1 MSIRGGFPHVFSPFR
16 IGSVELRNRIFVPAH
31 TTNYGDDHLPS
42 ERHVHYHAEKARGGV
57 GLIIFE
63 AIRVHPTSIGR
74 AQGVIGYDPRCVA
87 RFRRVADAVHGQGA
101 RLFGQIVHVG
111 RHAEGYFGRT
121 ATWGA
126 SPIPWSPTGPIPHEM
141 NEDDMA
147 EVVAAHVLTARHLRE
162 AGLDGL
168 EVHFGHGHLLQQFL
182 SPASNVRTDAYGG
195 SEENRLRFP
204 LQVLRAVREA
214 MGADY
219 PVGIRISAEE
229 FMSPGL
235 TLEDMQRIVPRIV
248 AAVPVH
254 FVNVSHSAYHAS
266 YSLATQMADMH
277 FPRAAFRY
285 LPAGIK
291 AAVPNLPVF
300 AVCRFNRIE
309 LAEEVL
315 AAGDADL
322 VGMARA
328 HIADPFLVAK
338 AQKGRLDEIRPC
350 IACNQR
356 CIAMVELHQP
366 ITCLMNPTAGRE
378 ADWGEGTLRPA
389 PVQRRVLVVGGG
401 PAGLEAARTAA
412 LRGHAVTIWER
423 EAEVGGQ
430 VNIAGLIRSRS
441 EFTYARTYFEGQCRA
456 LKVAIQCGMQATAE
470 RVLEFQPDAVVLA
483 TGSRPTPI
491 AIPGA
496 ARVYSVWDAL
506 LEPDRLGHHVAFIDA
521 DGNWPSV
528 ATAEHLAELGKK
540 VTLITAEAGYGSRI
554 TIYSM
559 LAVRHRFREK
569 QIRVIV
575 LRAVRALEGSTLVLE
590 DVSTDGPDRLEGV
603 DSVVAAAG
611 SMADDQLYRELRG
624 RVADLRMVGDCVAP
638 RTALEAIYEGHAA
651 GRAL

>member
-1 MSIRGGFPHVFSPFR
+1 MTARLARVFSPFR

-31 TTNYGDDHLPS
+31 TTNYGEDHLPS
-42 ERHVHYHAEKARGGV
+42 ERHVSYHAEKARGGV

-87 RFRRVADAVHGQGA
+87 RFRRVVDAVHAHGTK
-101 RLFGQIVHVG
+101 LFGQIVHVG
-111 RHAEGYFGRT
+111 RHAEGYFART

-126 SPIPWSPTGPIPHEM
+126 SAIPWSPTGPIPHEM
-141 NEDDMA
+141 NEDEIA
-147 EVVAAHVLTARHLRE
+147 EVIAAHVLTARHLRE

-204 LQVLRAVREA
+204 LAVLRAVRDA
-214 MGADY
+214 MGPDF
-219 PVGIRISAEE
+219 PVGVRISAEE
-229 FMSPGL
+229 FMQPGL
-235 TLEDMQRIVPRIV
+235 TLEDMQRIVPRIA

-291 AAVPNLPVF
+291 SAVPHLPVF
-300 AVCRFNRIE
+300 AVCRFNRLE

-328 HIADPFLVAK
+328 HIADPFVMAK
-338 AQKGRLDEIRPC
+338 ATAGRLDHIRPC
-350 IACNQR
+350 IACNQG

-366 ITCLMNPTAGRE
+366 ITCLMNPTAGKE
-378 ADWGEGTLRPA
+378 AEWGEGTLTKA
-389 PVQRRVLVVGGG
+389 PVRRRVLVIGGG
-401 PAGLEAARTAA
+401 PAGLEAARVAA
-412 LRGHAVTIWER
+412 LRGHAVTVWER
-423 EAEVGGQ
+423 AAEVGGQ
-430 VNIAGLIRSRS
+430 VNLAARIPSRR
-441 EFTYARTYFEGQCRA
+441 EFTEARTYFEQQCRA
-456 LKVAIQCGMQATAE
+456 LGVTIECGVEATAE
-470 RVLEFQPDAVVLA
+470 RVLAFAADAVVVA
-483 TGSRPTPI
+483 TGARPKRIT
-491 AIPGA
+491 IPGVQH
-496 ARVYSVWDAL
+496 VYSVEDAL
-506 LEPDRLGHHVAFIDA
+506 LEPDRLGQHVAFIEA

-528 ATAEHLAELGKK
+528 ATAEHLADLGKR
-540 VTLITAEAGYGSRI
+540 VTLITAGAGYGSRI

-559 LAVRHRFREK
+559 LAVRHRFRDK
-569 QIRVIV
+569 KIRVMSF
-575 LRAVRALEGSTLVLE
+575 RAVRALEGSTLVLE
-590 DVSTDGPDRLEGV
+590 DVSTGELDRLDDV

-611 SMADDQLYRELRG
+611 GVAEDGLHRELRG
-624 RVADLRMVGDCVAP
+624 RVADLRMVGDCVSP

>member
-1 MSIRGGFPHVFSPFR
+1 MGDRFPHVFSPFR
-16 IGSVELRNRIFVPAH
+16 IGSLELRNRIFVPAH

-42 ERHVHYHAEKARGGV
+42 EQHVHYHAEKARGGA

-87 RFRRVADAVHGQGA
+87 RFRRVADAVHGHGA
-101 RLFGQIVHVG
+101 KLFGQIVHVG

-121 ATWGA
+121 ATWGP

-141 NEDDMA
+141 TEEDMA
-147 EVVAAHVLTARHLRE
+147 EVVAAHALTARHLGE
-162 AGLDGL
+162 ASVDGL

-204 LQVLRAVREA
+204 LQVLRGVREA
-214 MGADY
+214 MGPDY

-235 TLEDMQRIVPRIV
+235 TLEDMQRIVPRIA

-291 AAVPNLPVF
+291 SAVPELPVF

-328 HIADPFLVAK
+328 HIADPFLVTK
-338 AQKGRLDEIRPC
+338 AREGRLDAIRPC
-350 IACNQR
+350 IACNQG
-356 CIAMVELHQP
+356 CIAMVELNQP

-378 ADWGEGTLRPA
+378 AEWGEGTLTPA
-389 PVQRRVLVVGGG
+389 PSRRRVLVIGGG
-401 PAGLEAARTAA
+401 PAGLEAARIAA
-412 LRGHAVTIWER
+412 LRGHAVTVWER

-430 VNIAGLIRSRS
+430 VNLAARIQSRS
-441 EFTYARTYFEGQCRA
+441 EFTYARTYFEEQCRA
-456 LKVAIQCGMQATAE
+456 LKVAIECGVEATVE
-470 RVLEFQPDAVVLA
+470 RILAFEPDAVVVA
-483 TGSRPTPI
+483 TGARPKPVTI
-491 AIPGA
+491 AGA
-496 ARVYSVWDAL
+496 PCVYTVWDAL
-506 LEPDRLGHHVAFIDA
+506 LEPDRLGRRVAFIEA
-521 DGNWPSV
+521 DGNWQSV
-528 ATAEHLAELGKK
+528 ATAEHLADLGKQ
-540 VTLITAEAGYGSRI
+540 VTVITAGASYGARI

-569 QIRVIV
+569 KIRVMA
-575 LRAVRALEGSTLVLE
+575 LRAARAMEGSALVLE
-590 DVSTDGPDRLEGV
+590 DLSNGEPERLEGV
-603 DSVVAAAG
+603 DSIVAAAG
-611 SMADDQLYRELRG
+611 GVAEDRLYRELRG
-624 RVADLRMVGDCVAP
+624 RVSDLRMVGDCVAP
-638 RTALEAIYEGHAA
+638 RTALEAVYEGHTA

>member
-1 MSIRGGFPHVFSPFR
+1 MTARLARVFSPFR

-31 TTNYGDDHLPS
+31 TTNYGEDHLPS
-42 ERHVHYHAEKARGGV
+42 ERHVSYHAEKARGGV

-87 RFRRVADAVHGQGA
+87 RFRRVVDAVHAHGTK
-101 RLFGQIVHVG
+101 LFGQIVHVG
-111 RHAEGYFGRT
+111 RHAEGYFART

-141 NEDDMA
+141 NEDEIA
-147 EVVAAHVLTARHLRE
+147 EVIAAHVLTARHLRE

-204 LQVLRAVREA
+204 LAVLRAVRDA
-214 MGADY
+214 MGPDF
-219 PVGIRISAEE
+219 PVGVRISAEE
-229 FMSPGL
+229 FMQPGL
-235 TLEDMQRIVPRIV
+235 TLEDMQRIVPRI
-248 AAVPVH
+248 AATVPVH

-291 AAVPNLPVF
+291 SAVPHLPVF
-300 AVCRFNRIE
+300 AVCRFNRLE

-328 HIADPFLVAK
+328 HIADPFVMAK
-338 AQKGRLDEIRPC
+338 ATAGRLDHIRPC
-350 IACNQR
+350 IACNQG

-366 ITCLMNPTAGRE
+366 ITCLMNPTAGKE
-378 ADWGEGTLRPA
+378 AEWGEGTLAKA
-389 PVQRRVLVVGGG
+389 PVRRRVLVIGGG
-401 PAGLEAARTAA
+401 PAGLEAARVAA
-412 LRGHAVTIWER
+412 LRGHAVTVWER
-423 EAEVGGQ
+423 AAEVGGQ
-430 VNIAGLIRSRS
+430 VNLAARIPSRR
-441 EFTYARTYFEGQCRA
+441 EFTEARTYFEQQCRA
-456 LKVAIQCGMQATAE
+456 LGVTIECGVEATAE
-470 RVLEFQPDAVVLA
+470 RVLAFAADAVVVA
-483 TGSRPTPI
+483 TGARPKRIT
-491 AIPGA
+491 IPGVQH
-496 ARVYSVWDAL
+496 VYSVEDAL
-506 LEPDRLGHHVAFIDA
+506 LEPDRLGQHVAFIEA

-528 ATAEHLAELGKK
+528 ATAEHLADLGKR
-540 VTLITAEAGYGSRI
+540 VTLITAGAGYGSRI

-559 LAVRHRFREK
+559 LAVRHRFRDK
-569 QIRVIV
+569 KIRVMSF
-575 LRAVRALEGSTLVLE
+575 RAVRALEGSTLVLE
-590 DVSTDGPDRLEGV
+590 DVSTGELDRLDDV

-611 SMADDQLYRELRG
+611 GVAEDGLHRELRG
-624 RVADLRMVGDCVAP
+624 RVADLRMVGDCVSP

>member
-1 MSIRGGFPHVFSPFR
+1 MADRFPHVFSPFR
-16 IGSVELRNRIFVPAH
+16 IGAVELRNRIFVPAH
-31 TTNYGDDHLPS
+31 TTNFGDDHLPS
-42 ERHVHYHAEKARGGV
+42 ERHVHYHAEKARGGA
-57 GLIIFE
+57 GLVIFE

-74 AQGVIGYDPRCVA
+74 AQGVIGYDPRCVPA
-87 RFRRVADAVHGQGA
+87 FRRVADAVHQHGA
-101 RLFGQIVHVG
+101 KLFGQVVHVG

-126 SPIPWSPTGPIPHEM
+126 SPIPWSPAGPIPHEM

-147 EVVAAHVLTARHLRE
+147 EVIAAHVLAARHLRE

-195 SEENRLRFP
+195 SEDNRLRFP
-204 LQVLRAVREA
+204 LEVLRAVRAA
-214 MGADY
+214 MGPDY

-235 TLEDMQRIVPRIV
+235 TLEDMQRIVPRIAADV
-248 AAVPVH
+248 AVH

-291 AAVPNLPVF
+291 AAVPHLPVF

-315 AAGDADL
+315 AAGEADL

-328 HIADPFLVAK
+328 HIADPFVVAK
-338 AQKGRLDEIRPC
+338 ARAGRLGEIRPC
-350 IACNQR
+350 IACNQG
-356 CIAMVELHQP
+356 CIAMVELNQP

-378 ADWGEGTLRPA
+378 AEWGEGTLTPA
-389 PVQRRVLVVGGG
+389 PARRRVLVVGGG
-401 PAGLEAARTAA
+401 PAGLEAARVAA
-412 LRGHAVTIWER
+412 LRGHAVTVWER

-430 VNIAGLIRSRS
+430 VNLAARIASRS
-441 EFTYARTYFEGQCRA
+441 EFTHARTYFEAQCRA
-456 LKVAIQCGMQATAE
+456 LGVAIECGVEATAE
-470 RVLEFQPDAVVLA
+470 GVLAFAPDAVVVA
-483 TGSRPTPI
+483 TGARPRPV

-506 LEPDRLGHHVAFIDA
+506 LEPDRLGRHVAFIEA
-521 DGNWPSV
+521 DGNWQSV
-528 ATAEHLAELGKK
+528 ATAEHLADLGKR
-540 VTLITAEAGYGSRI
+540 VSVITAGAGYGARI

-569 QIRVIV
+569 KIRVLA
-575 LRAVRALEGSTLVLE
+575 LRAPRALEGATLVLE
-590 DVSTDGPDRLEGV
+590 DLSTGEPERLEGV
-603 DSVVAAAG
+603 DSIVAAAG
-611 SMADDQLYRELRG
+611 GLAEDRLYRELRG
-624 RVADLRMVGDCVAP
+624 QVPDLRMVGDCVAP
-638 RTALEAIYEGHAA
+638 RTALEAVFEGHAA

>member
-1 MSIRGGFPHVFSPFR
+1 MDGTRHFPHVFSPFR
-16 IGSVELRNRIFVPAH
+16 IGGVELRNRIFVPAH
-31 TTNYGDDHLPS
+31 TTNYGVDHLPS
-42 ERHVHYHAEKARGGV
+42 DRHVHYHGEKARGGA

-74 AQGVIGYDPRCVA
+74 AAGVIGYDRRCVPA
-87 RFRRVADAVHGQGA
+87 FRRVADAVHEHGA

-111 RHAEGYFGRT
+111 RHAEGMFGRT

-126 SPIPWSPTGPIPHEM
+126 SPIPWSPAGPIPHAM

-147 EVVAAHVLTARHLRE
+147 EVIDAHVSSARHLRE

-182 SPASNVRTDAYGG
+182 SPASNVRGDAYGG
-195 SEENRLRFP
+195 SEDNRLRFP
-204 LQVLRAVREA
+204 LHVLRAVRDA
-214 MGADY
+214 MGPDF

-229 FMSPGL
+229 FMNPGL
-235 TLEDMQRIVPRIV
+235 SLEDMQRMVPKITE
-248 AAVPVH
+248 AVPVH

-291 AAVPNLPVF
+291 AAVPHLPVF

-328 HIADPFLVAK
+328 HIADPFLVSK
-338 AQKGRLDEIRPC
+338 ARAGQLDQIRPC
-350 IACNQR
+350 IACNQG

-366 ITCLMNPTAGRE
+366 VTCLMNPTAGRE
-378 ADWGEGTLRPA
+378 GEWAEGTLTPA
-389 PVQRRVLVVGGG
+389 PVRKSVLVVGGG
-401 PAGLEAARTAA
+401 PAGLEAARVAA
-412 LRGHAVTIWER
+412 TRGHTVTVWER
-423 EAEVGGQ
+423 AAEVGGQ
-430 VNIAGLIRSRS
+430 VNLAARITARS
-441 EFTYARTYFEGQCRA
+441 EFTHARTWFEAQVRA
-456 LKVAIQCGMQATAE
+456 LGVTIECGVAATAE
-470 RVLEFQPDAVVLA
+470 RIVAFRPDAVVLA
-483 TGSRPTPI
+483 TGATPKRTT
-491 AIPGA
+491 IPGA
-496 ARVYSVWDAL
+496 AHVFTIEEAL
-506 LEPDRLGHHVAFIDA
+506 ISPERLGRHVAFVEA

-528 ATAEHLAELGKK
+528 ATAEHLADLGTR
-540 VTLITAEAGYGSRI
+540 VTLIAAGPGYGSRI

-559 LAVRHRFREK
+559 LAVRPRFREK
-569 QIRVIV
+569 KIRVMLLRSV
-575 LRAVRALEGSTLVLE
+575 RAVDGKTLVLE
-590 DVSTDGPDRLEGV
+590 DVSTGDTERLEDV
-603 DSVVAAAG
+603 DAVVVAAGGVAEDHL
-611 SMADDQLYRELRG
+611 AHELRG
-624 RVADLRMVGDCVAP
+624 RVADVRMVGDCVSP

-651 GRAL
+651 GRIL

>member
-1 MSIRGGFPHVFSPFR
+1 MTDRFPYVFSPFR

-42 ERHVHYHAEKARGGV
+42 ERHVHYHAEKAQGGV

-74 AQGVIGYDPRCVA
+74 AQGVIGYDPRGVP
-87 RFRRVADAVHGQGA
+87 RFRRVADAVHRHGA
-101 RLFGQIVHVG
+101 KLFGQIVHVG
-111 RHAEGYFGRT
+111 RHAEGHFGRT

-126 SPIPWSPTGPIPHEM
+126 SPIPWSPAGPIPHEM
-141 NEDDMA
+141 SEDDMA
-147 EVVAAHVLTARHLRE
+147 EVIAGHVLTARHLRE
-162 AGLDGL
+162 AGFDGL

-195 SEENRLRFP
+195 SEDNRMRFP
-204 LQVLRAVREA
+204 LQVLRAVRNA
-214 MGADY
+214 MGPDY

-235 TLEDMQRIVPRIV
+235 TVEDMQRMVPRI
-248 AAVPVH
+248 ASAVPVH

-285 LPAGIK
+285 LPAAIK
-291 AAVPNLPVF
+291 AAVPELPVF
-300 AVCRFNRIE
+300 AVCRFNRLE

-338 AQKGRLDEIRPC
+338 ARAGRLDEMRPC
-350 IACNQR
+350 IACNQG

-378 ADWGEGTLRPA
+378 AEWGEGTLRPA
-389 PVQRRVLVVGGG
+389 PSRRRILVIGGG
-401 PAGLEAARTAA
+401 PAGLEAARVSA
-412 LRGHAVTIWER
+412 LRGHAVTVWER

-430 VNIAGLIRSRS
+430 VNLAARIPSRG
-441 EFTYARTYFEGQCRA
+441 EFAYTRTYFEGQCRA
-456 LKVAIQCGMQATAE
+456 LKVPIECGVEATAE
-470 RVLEFQPDAVVLA
+470 RVFAFEPDAVVVA
-483 TGSRPTPI
+483 TGARPKPV

-496 ARVYSVWDAL
+496 THVYSVWDAL
-506 LEPDRLGHHVAFIDA
+506 LEPDRLGRHVAFIEA
-521 DGNWPSV
+521 DGNWTSV
-528 ATAEHLAELGKK
+528 ATAEHLADLGKR
-540 VTLITAEAGYGSRI
+540 VTLITGGAGYGTRI
-554 TIYSM
+554 TIYSL

-569 QIRVIV
+569 QIRVLA
-575 LRAVRALEGSTLVLE
+575 LRAVRAVEGSALVLE
-590 DVSTDGPDRLEGV
+590 DLSTGQLDRLDAV

-611 SMADDQLYRELRG
+611 GVADDRLGRELRG
-624 RVADLRMVGDCVAP
+624 RVADLRIVGDCVSP
-638 RTALEAIYEGHAA
+638 RTALEAIYEGHVA
-651 GRAL
+651 GRTL

>member
-1 MSIRGGFPHVFSPFR
+1 MSDRFPHVFSPFR
-16 IGSVELRNRIFVPAH
+16 IGSLELRNRIFVPAH

-74 AQGVIGYDPRCVA
+74 AQGVIGYDPRCVP
-87 RFRRVADAVHGQGA
+87 RFRRVADAVHGHGA
-101 RLFGQIVHVG
+101 KLFGQIVHVG

-126 SPIPWSPTGPIPHEM
+126 SPIPWAPTGPIPHEM
-141 NEDDMA
+141 TEDDMA
-147 EVVAAHVLTARHLRE
+147 EVVAGHVLAARHLRE
-162 AGLDGL
+162 AGFDGL

-204 LQVLRAVREA
+204 LHVLRAVREA
-214 MGADY
+214 MGPDY

-229 FMSPGL
+229 FMNPGL
-235 TLEDMQRIVPRIV
+235 TLEDMQRIVPRI
-248 AAVPVH
+248 AGAVPVH

-291 AAVPNLPVF
+291 AAVPQLPVF
-300 AVCRFNRIE
+300 AVCRFNRLE

-328 HIADPFLVAK
+328 HIADPFLIAK
-338 AQKGRLDEIRPC
+338 ARTGRLDEIRPC
-350 IACNQR
+350 IACNQG

-378 ADWGEGTLRPA
+378 AEWGDGTLRPA
-389 PVQRRVLVVGGG
+389 PTRRRVLVIGGG
-401 PAGLEAARTAA
+401 PAGLEAARIAA
-412 LRGHAVTIWER
+412 LRGHAVTVWER

-430 VNIAGLIRSRS
+430 VNIAARIPARG
-441 EFTYARTYFEGQCRA
+441 EFTYARTYFEEQCRG
-456 LKVAIQCGMQATAE
+456 LHVSIRCGVEATAE
-470 RVLEFQPDAVVLA
+470 RVLAFGPDAVVVA
-483 TGSRPTPI
+483 TGARPKPV

-496 ARVYSVWDAL
+496 TRVYTVWEAL
-506 LEPDRLGHHVAFIDA
+506 LEPDRLGQRVAFIEA
-521 DGNWPSV
+521 DGNWTSV
-528 ATAEHLAELGKK
+528 ATAEHLADLGKA
-540 VTLITAEAGYGSRI
+540 VTLIAAGAGYGSRI

-569 QIRVIV
+569 QIRVMA
-575 LRAVRALEGSTLVLE
+575 LRAVRAVEGSTLVLE
-590 DVSTDGPDRLEGV
+590 DLSTGQLDRLDAVE
-603 DSVVAAAG
+603 SVVAAAG
-611 SMADDQLYRELRG
+611 GVSDDHLYGELRG
-624 RVADLRMVGDCVAP
+624 RVADLRMAGDCVAP

>member
-1 MSIRGGFPHVFSPFR
+1 MTFFPHVFSPFR
-16 IGSVELRNRIFVPAH
+16 IGRVELRNRIFVPAH
-31 TTNYGDDHLPS
+31 TTNYGADHLPS
-42 ERHVHYHAEKARGGV
+42 ERHARYHAERARGGA

-74 AQGVIGYDPRCVA
+74 AQGVIGYDPRCVPA
-87 RFRRVADAVHGQGA
+87 FRRVADAVHEHGA

-111 RHAEGYFGRT
+111 RHAEGHFGRT

-126 SPIPWSPTGPIPHEM
+126 SPIPWSPMGPIPHAM
-141 NEDDMA
+141 NEDDMK
-147 EVVAAHVLTARHLRE
+147 EVIDAHVLTARHLRD

-195 SEENRLRFP
+195 SEDHRLRFP
-204 LQVLRAVREA
+204 LQVLRAVRDA
-214 MGADY
+214 MGPDF

-235 TLEDMQRIVPRIV
+235 TLEDMQRMVPKIV
-248 AAVPVH
+248 AAVPVD

-291 AAVPNLPVF
+291 AAVPQLPVF

-328 HIADPFLVAK
+328 HIADPFIVSK
-338 AQKGRLDEIRPC
+338 ARAGRLDEIRPC
-350 IACNQR
+350 IACNQG
-356 CIAMVELHQP
+356 CIAMVELHQSV
-366 ITCLMNPTAGRE
+366 TCLMNPTAGRE
-378 ADWGEGTLRPA
+378 AEWGDGTLTPA
-389 PVQRRVLVVGGG
+389 PSPRRVLVVGGG
-401 PAGLEAARTAA
+401 PAGLEAARVAA
-412 LRGHAVTIWER
+412 IRGHEVTLWER
-423 EAEVGGQ
+423 ASEVGGQ
-430 VNIAGLIRSRS
+430 VNVAARITARS
-441 EFTYARTYFEGQCRA
+441 EFTHARTWFEERCRK
-456 LKVAIQCGMQATAE
+456 LGVAIECGVEATAE
-470 RVLEFQPDAVVLA
+470 RIVAFRPDAVVLA
-483 TGSRPTPI
+483 TGSTPRRT

-496 ARVYSVWDAL
+496 ANVYTVAEAL
-506 LEPDRLGHHVAFIDA
+506 LDPDRLGRNLVLLEA
-521 DGNWPSV
+521 DGNWPGV
-528 ATAEHLAELGKK
+528 ATAEHLAGLGKQ
-540 VTLITAEAGYGSRI
+540 VTLVAASAGYGSRI

-569 QIRVIV
+569 KIRVMLLRSV
-575 LRAVRALEGSTLVLE
+575 RAVDGKTVLLE
-590 DVSTDGPDRLEGV
+590 DVTTGDTEGLDGV
-603 DSVVAAAG
+603 DSIVVAAG
-611 SMADDQLYRELRG
+611 GVADDGLYHQLRG
-624 RVADLRMVGDCVAP
+624 ALPDLRMVGDCVAP

-651 GRAL
+651 GRAI